1 MHYRREQR
9 CPAPRSRRE
18 FHSRGQE
25 QRPVRAGEL
34 QARVAETTRVE
45 EKASAAQV
53 SRRAARGGAV
63 QSCRG
68 RLWGQK
74 RRWYLTR
81 TTCSRT
87 STRVRQRQEGGK
99 CETIVKRG
107 IRRNVLDPEG
117 KSCCAATHFALRRP
131 EERILVPRSGPP
143 ENFSLTMCVEVLPD
157 LLDLASPD

>member
-1 MHYRREQR
+1 MSCTTIPARVSQR
-9 CPAPRSRRE
+9 W
-18 FHSRGQE
+18 
-25 QRPVRAGEL
+25 AGEL
-34 QARVAETTRVE
+34 QARVAETTCGE
-45 EKASAAQV
+45 EKASA
-53 SRRAARGGAV
+53 GAV

-87 STRVRQRQEGGK
+87 STRVRQRQEDGK

-117 KSCCAATHFALRRP
+117 TSCCAAAHSAQRRP
-131 EERILVPRSGPP
+131 EERILVSRSGPP
-143 ENFSLTMCVEVLPD
+143 ENVSLTMCVEVRPRRTFWTWPA
-157 LLDLASPD
+157 LADHQGPFGAPRPP